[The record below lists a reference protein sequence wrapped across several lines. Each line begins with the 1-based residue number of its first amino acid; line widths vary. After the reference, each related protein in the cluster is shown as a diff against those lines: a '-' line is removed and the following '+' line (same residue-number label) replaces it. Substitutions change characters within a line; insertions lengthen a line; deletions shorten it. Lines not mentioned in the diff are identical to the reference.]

1 MGKINLIVLAVSGPA
16 MAGCVSPKVTTSAP
30 VTANFHQFHTVKLVV
45 TESATPTYAREG
57 LPMLETLGNGRAQLI
72 GIALL
77 EADPEIVVNVT
88 GSQSDEAIRMGLIS
102 YSVSQIGEFIQN
114 DGREKK

>member
-1 MGKINLIVLAVSGPA
+1 

-30 VTANFHQFHTVKLVV
+30 VTVNFHQFHTAKLVV
-45 TESATPTYAREG
+45 NEFATPTYAREG
-57 LPMLETLGNGRAQLI
+57 LPMLENLPKGRAQSL
-72 GIALL
+72 GTALL
-77 EADPEIVVNVT
+77 EVDPKIVVNVT
-88 GSQSDEAIRMGLIS
+88 GSQSDEATRMGLIS